1 MKNVFFAIAMIFA
14 VALTSCQNTTTDAT
28 TTAQDS
34 TQVGSTVIDSTVI
47 DSAEVIVD
55 TATCTCT
62 Q

>member
-14 VALTSCQNTTTDAT
+14 VALTSCQNTATDAT

-34 TQVGSTVIDSTVI
+34 TQVGSTVIDS
-47 DSAEVIVD
+47 AEVIVD

>member
-1 MKNVFFAIAMIFA
+1 MKKLFFAIVMIFA
-14 VALTSCQNTTTDAT
+14 VILTSCQNTVTDET